1 MSSMHSMKV
10 SMQYAHHSHEES
22 DLLGMMDAQ
31 ETIGAFDAINWHQ
44 QATEARKLG
53 KVAPTFS
60 VQRGSSLI
68 WVSVSGDPPNIAFVS
83 SYSFP
88 GVVKR
93 LFGLITA
100 DGIVEKHRTDMTPQE
115 ARKAIEAFAGD
126 DARVLANLYNI

>member
-1 MSSMHSMKV
+1 MKV

-31 ETIGAFDAINWHQ
+31 VTIGAFDAINWHQ

-88 GVVKR
+88 GEVKW

-100 DGIVEKHRTDMTPQE
+100 DGIVEMHRTDMTPQE
-115 ARKAIEAFAGD
+115 ARNAIEAFAGD
-126 DARVLANLYNI
+126 EVRVLAKLYNI